1 MAIPSCDELRPYIHD
16 FLELY
21 ARRPI
26 RDNTGGMKSPHC
38 FWTYYWLRKL
48 QPEVVIES
56 GVWKGQSTWL
66 IEQTLP
72 TARIISIDM
81 TWKYLQY
88 KSPRAEYTNVDF
100 NTINWTKVL
109 GNSVSKTLAFI
120 DDHQNNY
127 ERLKTAYT
135 HKIRWMI
142 FEDNYP
148 TSHGDVLSLKKILM
162 GDRYILDTP
171 QSKTWH
177 VIPPEYRTNVL
188 NVCTYTECPPVYLD
202 TPTTRWGDSFA
213 MHGCQPPL
221 FSVCEPG
228 MEPFKEEQLDYTFL
242 AIVELKRS

>member
-1 MAIPSCDELRPYIHD
+1 MSFSPDDLRPYVND

-26 RDNTGGMKSPHC
+26 RDNAGGMKSPHC
-38 FWTYYWLRKL
+38 FWVYYWLRKL

-81 TWKYLQY
+81 TWKYLEY
-88 KSPRAEYTNVDF
+88 KSSRAEYTSVDF
-100 NTINWTKVL
+100 NTINWTRIL
-109 GNSVSKTLAFI
+109 GDKASKTLAFI

-127 ERLKTAYT
+127 DRLRTAHT
-135 HKIRWMI
+135 HKIPWML

-148 TSHGDVLSLKKILM
+148 TTHGDVLSLKKILM
-162 GDRYILDTP
+162 GTQYILDTP

-177 VIPPEYRTNVL
+177 TIPPEYRTNVL
-188 NVCTYTECPPVYLD
+188 SCCDYIECPPVYLD

-213 MHGCQPPL
+213 MHECQPPV
-221 FSVCEPG
+221 FSELESG
-228 MEPFKEEQLDYTFL
+228 MEPFKEEQLDYTFI
-242 AIVELKRS
+242 AFVRVKT